1 MNERDR
7 YKDRNLAPL
16 EDVIA
21 LARTLPLPPDN
32 CDVEEQRAQL
42 IALSERPA
50 RSPRMRRAVLAIAV
64 PALAAAAAAAVI
76 VRRAPVSVSVPT
88 ISVLPQGSTDDLD
101 EPRVTRNRDDLASTS
116 SASTGPHDGTSSL
129 ATTPRSEYRTTSVG
143 RKTASAGA
151 SQSVHPEVAMV
162 GMSNATLAGSASE
175 LAFQRGI
182 ASLQAGNFSRAIT
195 ELEKVVAD
203 PGSPVIEDGR
213 FWIAVAYA
221 RAKRTHAAIDA
232 FERFLEQHPTSV
244 RFREASTMLGWQ
256 LFAMG
261 DRDRARALFKQGI
274 GDANPTVNRSARAGL
289 EMIDDR
295 AQVTAK

>member
-1 MNERDR
+1 
-7 YKDRNLAPL
+7 
-16 EDVIA
+16 
-21 LARTLPLPPDN
+21 
-32 CDVEEQRAQL
+32 
-42 IALSERPA
+42 
-50 RSPRMRRAVLAIAV
+50 
-64 PALAAAAAAAVI
+64 
-76 VRRAPVSVSVPT
+76 
-88 ISVLPQGSTDDLD
+88 
-101 EPRVTRNRDDLASTS
+101 
-116 SASTGPHDGTSSL
+116 
-129 ATTPRSEYRTTSVG
+129 
-143 RKTASAGA
+143 
-151 SQSVHPEVAMV
+151 MV
-162 GMSNATLAGSASE
+162 GMSNAPLAGSASE

-203 PGSPVIEDGR
+203 PSSPVIEDGR

-232 FERFLEQHPTSV
+232 FERFLEHHPTSV

-274 GDANPTVNRSARAGL
+274 EDANPTVNRSARAGL

>member
-7 YKDRNLAPL
+7 HTDSDLAPL

-42 IALSERPA
+42 IALSERPVRA
-50 RSPRMRRAVLAIAV
+50 PRLRRAVVAIAIPV
-64 PALAAAAAAAVI
+64 LAAAAAAAAVV
-76 VRRAPVSVSVPT
+76 VRRAPVSASVPT
-88 ISVLPQGSTDDLD
+88 ISVVPTGSTDDID
-101 EPRVTRNRDDLASTS
+101 DPTVTRNRDDNARP
-116 SASTGPHDGTSSL
+116 STGLPGTSSL
-129 ATTPRSEYRTTSVG
+129 ATAPRSEYRTASIG

-151 SQSVHPEVAMV
+151 SHSVHPEVATV
-162 GMSNATLAGSASE
+162 GMSNASLAGSIGE

-182 ASLQAGNFSRAIT
+182 AALQAGNISRAIT

-203 PGSPVIEDGR
+203 PNSPVIEDGR

-232 FERFLEQHPTSV
+232 FESFLEQHPTSG
-244 RFREASTMLGWQ
+244 RIREASTMLGWQ
-256 LFAMG
+256 LFAIG
-261 DRDRARALFKQGI
+261 DRERARVLFKQGI
-274 GDANPTVNRSARAGL
+274 VDANVTVNRSARAGL
-289 EMIDDR
+289 ETIDGR
-295 AQVTAK
+295 AQPRVK